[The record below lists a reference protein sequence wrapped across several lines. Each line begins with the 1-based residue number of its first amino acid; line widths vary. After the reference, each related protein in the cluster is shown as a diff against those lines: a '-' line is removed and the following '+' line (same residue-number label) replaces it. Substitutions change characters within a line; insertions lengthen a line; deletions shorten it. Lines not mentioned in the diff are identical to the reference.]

1 MASISLA
8 GSHSLHFLTLLLL
21 METPLFS
28 PIQIRG
34 LKLKN
39 RLAMSPMQQY
49 SSQDGLAGPWHLV
62 HLGSRAV
69 GGAGLIITEATAVTP
84 EGRNTLFDTGLWNEE
99 QVAAW
104 RTIVAFVQAQGAK
117 IGVQLWHAGGKGSHA
132 HPEAGFH
139 YLPVA
144 EGGWVTKS
152 ASAVSLDKQH
162 TSEALTIPEIKELI
176 IAFADAATRAV
187 QAGFDTVELHAGHGY
202 LFHQFYSGLANH
214 RTDEYGGSFEN
225 RIRLLIETVDAIR
238 AVIPDTMPLFV
249 RLSAVDFS
257 DEEHAWHLPD
267 SVRLTAVLQQHGV
280 DVVTASAGGF
290 GMPDRSKVVPLY
302 QVPYAEKIRAETGIV
317 TGAVGL
323 ITTPAQANELITSG
337 QADLIL
343 LARELLR
350 DPYFPLRAAKEL
362 HAETPVPVQY
372 KRAF

>member
-1 MASISLA
+1 
-8 GSHSLHFLTLLLL
+8 

-28 PIQIRG
+28 PLRIRS
-34 LKLKN
+34 LTLKN
-39 RLAMSPMQQY
+39 RLVMSPMQQY
-49 SSQDGLAGPWHLV
+49 SSPDGLVGPWHLV
-62 HLGSRAV
+62 HMGSRAV

-84 EGRNTLFDTGLWNEE
+84 EGRNTLFDTGLWNAE

-104 RTIVAFVQAQGAK
+104 WPVVEFVQAQGAK
-117 IGVQLWHAGGKGSHA
+117 IAVQLWHAGGKGSHA
-132 HPEAGFH
+132 HPTAGFQ
-139 YLPVA
+139 YLPPA

-162 TSEALTIPEIKELI
+162 TSEALTIPEIEALVT
-176 IAFADAATRAV
+176 AFAEAAARAV
-187 QAGFDTVELHAGHGY
+187 QAGFDAIELHAGHGY
-202 LFHQFYSGLANH
+202 LFHQFYSALANH
-214 RTDEYGGSFEN
+214 RHDEYGGSFEN
-225 RIRLLIETVDAIR
+225 RTRLLIETVDAIR
-238 AVIPDTMPLFV
+238 AVIPDTMPLLV

-302 QVPYAEKIRAETGIV
+302 QVPYAEKIRAETGIL

-323 ITTPAQANELITSG
+323 ITTPEQANALIASG
-337 QADLIL
+337 QADLVL

-362 HAETPVPVQY
+362 HADATVPVQY
-372 KRAF
+372 LRAF